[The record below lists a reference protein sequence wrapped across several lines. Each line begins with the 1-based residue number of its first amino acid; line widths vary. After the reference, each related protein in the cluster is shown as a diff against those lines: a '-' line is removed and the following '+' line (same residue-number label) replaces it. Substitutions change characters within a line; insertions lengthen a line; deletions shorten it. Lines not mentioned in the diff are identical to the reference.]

1 MSFEPARPYEKH
13 PKVAIRREDFGG
25 LAYHYGNRRLTFLK
39 APPLVDLVEAL
50 NGFPS
55 AAEAIDAHVPA
66 GRRAAYERALAGL
79 LDSEVIRAR

>member
-1 MSFEPARPYEKH
+1 MTFEPGRAYEKH
-13 PKVAIRREDFGG
+13 PKVAIRREAFGG

-50 NGFPS
+50 GGFPS
-55 AAEAIDAHVPA
+55 AGEAIDAHVPA
-66 GRRAAYERALAGL
+66 GRRRADERALAGL

>member
-13 PKVAIRREDFGG
+13 PKVAIRREAFGG

-39 APPLVDLVEAL
+39 APPLGDLVEARG
-50 NGFPS
+50 GFPS
-55 AAEAIDAHVPA
+55 AGEAIDAHVPA
-66 GRRAAYERALAGL
+66 ARRASYERSLAGL

>member
-1 MSFEPARPYEKH
+1 MPFDTAQAYEKH
-13 PKVAIRREDFGG
+13 PKVAIRREAFGG

-50 NGFPS
+50 GGFPS
-55 AAEAIDAHVPA
+55 AAEAIDAHVRPD
-66 GRRAAYERALAGL
+66 RRPVYEKALAGL